1 MCNKL
6 LTAIWQ
12 AFFSCRNAALF
23 LAASDAQMS
32 MLMEEQQETV
42 YMATSD
48 PVECMALMTAKIERL
63 QAAYESVINP
73 PRDLTV
79 SEQIAAR
86 RLQTQIKTLDDAV
99 QKIADSLASLEVTKY
114 LTTTGHLAANLLNR
128 HNLYM
133 KTMNMSPQQIHHIN
147 AQTKEL
153 AKHKD
158 NEERLVHT
166 LNEIQDERLIELDPE
181 TLDERRD
188 NLVISCDLVATNDS
202 SPNLPNAHQGPLS
215 FDFKNELRL

>member
-1 MCNKL
+1 MMCNRL

-12 AFFSCRNAALF
+12 TFFSCRNAALF
-23 LAASDAQMS
+23 LTASDAQMA
-32 MLMEEQQETV
+32 MLMEEHQETV

-48 PVECMALMTAKIERL
+48 PAECMALMTAKIERL
-63 QAAYESVINP
+63 QAAYDSLMNP
-73 PRDLTV
+73 PRDLSV
-79 SEQIAAR
+79 SEQITAR
-86 RLQTQIKTLDDAV
+86 RLQTQIKTLDDSV

-153 AKHKD
+153 ARHKD

-166 LNEIQDERLIELDPE
+166 LNEIQDERLTELDPE
-181 TLDERRD
+181 ILDERRD
-188 NLVISCDLVATNDS
+188 NLIVSCDLTAAEN
-202 SPNLPNAHQGPLS
+202 SPVLPNAYQGPLGVHLQ
-215 FDFKNELRL
+215 NELRL